1 VITNILGISDPSGPT
16 DGTVENTLKL
26 GGLTQTGYLKASV
39 DCTSS
44 DKWTNI
50 DTGGRPGCGTTT
62 PIIGDFGKISYQD
75 CTNST
80 VYHSDGTLSGSTA
93 TGDILKA
100 GDILR
105 TPVGCTLTIIFPDL
119 SLLRLDG
126 DTVVSLDLGYLA
138 NGTTI
143 ASALLENGS
152 LW

>member
-1 VITNILGISDPSGPT
+1 MLGASNLSGPV
-16 DGTVENTLKL
+16 DGTVDKTLRL
-26 GGLTQTGYLKASV
+26 DGLTEAGYLKASV
-39 DCTSS
+39 DCTGA
-44 DKWTNI
+44 DKWTSI
-50 DTGGRPGCGTTT
+50 DTEGRPGCGATT

-80 VYHSDGTLSGSTA
+80 VYHSDGTVSGSTA
-93 TGDILKA
+93 TGDTLKA

-105 TPVGCTLTIIFPDL
+105 TPIGCTLTIVFPDF

-126 DTVVSLDLGYLA
+126 DSVVSLDLGYLA